1 MSKYLLA
8 IGVILFLGCSPT
20 KKIPKKKTLKI
31 EEVYQKIS
39 FSPETISKEVKSGF
53 EILVTPIDAK
63 EMNQIT
69 FETTYYDG
77 DYEKKQSVS
86 TLIEQQLRQSTLS
99 KDERRR
105 IERKKQVVD
114 FVKEKINRGEIPK
127 TVGDD
132 LMWKLWNKT
141 KGTDGVETSIGR
153 GYPSLLNPYKVNRK
167 YLSVFQLTFKNTSS
181 SVKRIKLK
189 ELLFNSGYEQ
199 LYPFET
205 SYFEKFYEEEQEIL
219 RIIYRLNMPNE
230 LVVPPGETVIKY
242 VSIPSL
248 NPTTKGL
255 DVKLIQDDITQSFKF
270 SVNIEEQSQTTL
282 LEEITFKAE
291 DEWKLQVQRYYFVI
305 VTPDNRIHIIK
316 DNSLFLPQEIKSK
329 KLNIYGIASL
339 STGYTFAKKENFSLN
354 QYQSSEV
361 ELEFEEEQKYRK

>member
-1 MSKYLLA
+1 
-8 IGVILFLGCSPT
+8 
-20 KKIPKKKTLKI
+20 
-31 EEVYQKIS
+31 
-39 FSPETISKEVKSGF
+39 
-53 EILVTPIDAK
+53 
-63 EMNQIT
+63 
-69 FETTYYDG
+69 
-77 DYEKKQSVS
+77 
-86 TLIEQQLRQSTLS
+86 
-99 KDERRR
+99 
-105 IERKKQVVD
+105 
-114 FVKEKINRGEIPK
+114 
-127 TVGDD
+127 
-132 LMWKLWNKT
+132 
-141 KGTDGVETSIGR
+141 
-153 GYPSLLNPYKVNRK
+153 
-167 YLSVFQLTFKNTSS
+167 
-181 SVKRIKLK
+181 
-189 ELLFNSGYEQ
+189 